1 MRSRAENVTM
11 QIALDRAILEKLRE
25 HASSAAHLVGQIDD
39 AIARGPLAD
48 HVDEIFHTLSESLGK
63 PHLVATPVPNACATF
78 MPDVDVPEHVS
89 PERALANDARRHR
102 RLGARHEPGGVVNHR
117 DVAEAA
123 DEVRRVAAEADALA
137 SGTKD
142 QFDRIVG
149 LTDPDDRRSFE
160 RVAHMVGLTAR
171 AALAAA
177 EASKK
182 LFAIVD
188 GTLPEKSSG
197 MES

>member
-1 MRSRAENVTM
+1 M
-11 QIALDRAILEKLRE
+11 QITLDRAILEKLRE
-25 HASSAAHLVGQIDD
+25 HASSAAHFAGHIEG
-39 AIARGPLAD
+39 AIAVGPLAD
-48 HVDEIFHTLSESLGK
+48 HVDEIVHTLSELLDK
-63 PHLVATPVPNACATF
+63 PQVIAAPVPSACATST
-78 MPDVDVPEHVS
+78 PAVDVPEHVS
-89 PERALANDARRHR
+89 PERALANHPRRHR
-102 RLGARHEPGGVVNHR
+102 RLGARHERGGVVNHR

-123 DEVRRVAAEADALA
+123 NEVRRVAAEADALA

-142 QFDRIVG
+142 QFDRIAG

-177 EASKK
+177 EASEK